1 MSDRDVAA
9 AVLLGLAAL
18 VVVLSGV
25 GLLAAPRGLARLH
38 YLAPVTSIAGPLTGA
53 AYVVDQGWG
62 ISPALV
68 LLIVGLLAITGPPL
82 SAAIARAT
90 AAAEDLLPEET
101 SSS

>member
-1 MSDRDVAA
+1 MGARDLAA

-18 VVVLSGV
+18 VVVLSGL
-25 GLLAAPRGLARLH
+25 GLLAAPRGLVRVH
-38 YLAPVTSIAGPLTGA
+38 YLTPVTSIAGPLTGA
-53 AYVVDQGWG
+53 GYVVDQGWG

-82 SAAIARAT
+82 SAAIGRTT
-90 AAAEDLLPEET
+90 AVEQDLLPED

>member
-1 MSDRDVAA
+1 MGPRDLAA

-18 VVVLSGV
+18 VVVLSGL
-25 GLLAAPRGLARLH
+25 GLLAAPRGLARVH
-38 YLAPVTSIAGPLTGA
+38 YLTPVTSIAGPLTGA
-53 AYVVDQGWG
+53 GYVVDQGWG

-82 SAAIARAT
+82 SAAIGRTT
-90 AAAEDLLPEET
+90 AVAEDLLPED